1 MKFWQRA
8 ILNILYNDPKGRSF
22 LQNTQFGTI
31 RIAEGA
37 GPPPP
42 PVPFYPKS

>member
-31 RIAEGA
+31 RIAEGTV
-37 GPPPP
+37 P